1 MMKQFFRKTMKNIA
15 TYVELVLSAFL
26 VFVIAI
32 LIIKLVGQCFF
43 DIWHDK
49 LELEYYMEYAM
60 SLAIGVEFL
69 LFATARQMIV
79 EHLNVYETLVGIGAI
94 AALFTIRKFLFCS
107 FDEADHMICR
117 GSQTVAHANL
127 ITGAKI
133 PEEKTR
139 ILRNVI
145 SDKLSEEGKTV
156 AIGACVYYKDCALR
170 VDSMREGM
178 VTRVEVIKNL

>member
-60 SLAIGVEFL
+60 SLAIGVEFVKMLCTHTPGTVIEVL
-69 LFATARQMIV
+69 LFAISRQMIV
-79 EHLNVYETLVGIGAI
+79 GHVSGFEVLAGVAAI
-94 AALFTIRKFLFCS
+94 AGLFATHKFLYAKS
-107 FDEADHMICR
+107 F
-117 GSQTVAHANL
+117 GT
-127 ITGAKI
+127 
-133 PEEKTR
+133 EEKEEKQ
-139 ILRNVI
+139 
-145 SDKLSEEGKTV
+145 DK
-156 AIGACVYYKDCALR
+156 
-170 VDSMREGM
+170 
-178 VTRVEVIKNL
+178 